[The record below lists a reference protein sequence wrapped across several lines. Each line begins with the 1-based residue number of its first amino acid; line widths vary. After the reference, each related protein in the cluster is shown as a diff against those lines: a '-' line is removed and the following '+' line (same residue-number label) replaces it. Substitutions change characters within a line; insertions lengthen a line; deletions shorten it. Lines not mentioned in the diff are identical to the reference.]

1 MPVGINITN
10 PYGETKYFQ
19 EKMLND
25 YAKSNPSM
33 SIIIL
38 RYFNPVAAHPSG
50 LIGENPN
57 GTPNNLFPFLL
68 KVVSKEIDVLTVF
81 GNTYDTADGTCIRD
95 FIHVMDLAEGHSVA
109 LQNMKPG
116 VQIYNVGSGKGTS
129 VQELI
134 NTFQK
139 VNNVEIPHIIADKRE
154 GDVKETYACVDKIFN
169 ELNWKTTRTIEDI
182 CRDGYNY
189 AKMNAKSNP

>member
-1 MPVGINITN
+1 MP
-10 PYGETKYFQ
+10 P
-19 EKMLND
+19 
-25 YAKSNPSM
+25 
-33 SIIIL
+33 
-38 RYFNPVAAHPSG
+38 HPSG

-81 GNTYDTADGTCIRD
+81 GNTYETTDGTCIRD

-116 VQIYNVGSGKGTS
+116 IQIYNVGSGKGTS

-189 AKMNAKSNP
+189 AKMNAKSCI